1 MFRFEHP
8 EYLIG
13 LLLIPLLVLGYWGY
27 RKWTR
32 SQWSKMG
39 DIDLVLHQAR
49 GRSTY
54 RQWVKLI
61 IFLFSVFFLVLGVA
75 NPQWGVKR
83 KKVKPKSADIVL
95 AIDVSKS
102 MLADDIPP
110 NRLERTKNFLDHL
123 IDHLKGER
131 IGLIFFAGNA
141 FLQMPLTTDY
151 GAAKVFIKTADPSML
166 SAQGTAISDA
176 IELAEKMFTDKE
188 HYHRMM
194 IIISDGETHD
204 QGAIDAAKK
213 AHEAGLSIF
222 TVGVG
227 TPQGGMIPY
236 RYGGQMTYLRDKSGK
251 EVITKLNE
259 KVLIDIAKVADGRY
273 FHITKAEDIFGAI
286 SKKLEQLDRRE
297 LEIQSFD
304 EYNSYFQYFLFPGL
318 ILLALFMVFRDKA
331 KTNELS

>member
-8 EYLIG
+8 EFLFG
-13 LLLIPLLVLGYWGY
+13 LVLIPLMVLGQMLYLRWN
-27 RKWTR
+27 RKQMSRLGELRLIRKQTPGL
-32 SQWSKMG
+32 SKRRRM
-39 DIDLVLHQAR
+39 IKFIVL
-49 GRSTY
+49 
-54 RQWVKLI
+54 L
-61 IFLFSVFFLVLGVA
+61 LSVFFLILAAA

-95 AIDVSKS
+95 ALDVSKS
-102 MLADDIPP
+102 MLSDDIPP
-110 NRLERTKNFLDHL
+110 NRLMRAKNFIERL
-123 IDHLKGER
+123 IDHLRGER

-151 GAAKVFIKTADPSML
+151 GAAKLFIKTADPSMI

-176 IELAEKMFTDKE
+176 IELAEKMFTDRE

-194 IIISDGETHD
+194 ILISDGESHD
-204 QGAIDAAKK
+204 QGAIEAAKK

-236 RYGGQMTYLRDKSGK
+236 RYGNHQGYLKDKHGK
-251 EVITKLNE
+251 NVLTKLNE
-259 KVLIDIAKVADGRY
+259 KLMIDLAKVADGRY
-273 FHITKAEDIFGAI
+273 FHITKADDIFDAI
-286 SKKLEQLDRRE
+286 DKKLEQLDRRE

-304 EYNSYFQYFLFPGL
+304 EYNSYFQYFLFPAL
-318 ILLALFMVFRDKA
+318 VFLVLFMLFSERNF
-331 KTNELS
+331 KTPLS

>member
-8 EYLIG
+8 EYLFG
-13 LLLIPLLVLGYWGY
+13 LLLIPLMILGYALH

-32 SQWSKMG
+32 RQLNRLGEPRLITRQSPGLSE
-39 DIDLVLHQAR
+39 
-49 GRSTY
+49 GR
-54 RQWVKLI
+54 RKI
-61 IFLFSVFFLVLGVA
+61 KFLFLMLSLFFLILGIA

-95 AIDVSKS
+95 ALDVSKS
-102 MLADDIPP
+102 MLSNDIPP
-110 NRLERTKNFLDHL
+110 NRLERAKNFVERL

-131 IGLIFFAGNA
+131 VGLIFFAGNA

-151 GAAKVFIKTADPSML
+151 GAAKVFVKTADPSML
-166 SAQGTAISDA
+166 SAQGTAIGDA

-194 IIISDGETHD
+194 IIISDGESHD
-204 QGAIDAAKK
+204 QGAIEATKRAR
-213 AHEAGLSIF
+213 EAGLSIF

-236 RYGGQMTYLRDKSGK
+236 RYGGQMTYVKDKSGK
-251 EVITKLNE
+251 DVITKLNE
-259 KVLIDIAKVADGRY
+259 KMMIDIAKAADGRY
-273 FHITKAEDIFGAI
+273 FHITKADDIFDAI
-286 SKKLEQLDRRE
+286 AKKLEQLDRRE

-304 EYNSYFQYFLFPGL
+304 EYNSYFQYFLIPGL
-318 ILLALFMVFRDKA
+318 LFLTLFLLFRERNI
-331 KTNELS
+331 KTT